1 MIICKFGGTSVQ
13 NKEAIERVIAI
24 VGSRLKDKP
33 VVVVSAFSKVTRLL
47 CQVAE
52 EAEAKHSERASSLL
66 SQIKERHEKVA
77 EELLSERPE
86 LLKAALSEIRS
97 LCEGLETFVGGVC
110 QIGELSAR
118 SEAKIISTGEL
129 LSSVIVSAAMNAKGI
144 KSKWVDA
151 RRMIITD
158 DNYLGARPDMQ
169 QTSSNILR
177 IITEEI
183 KGEDIILTQ
192 GFIAS
197 AASGA
202 TTVLGF
208 EGSDYSAAILGMS
221 LGAERVEIWTDV
233 DGIRTADP
241 RLVEETAGID
251 EISYE
256 EAAEMAYLG
265 ARVLHP
271 LTIEPAR
278 VKNIP
283 IRVLNSLNPSGKGS
297 SVVRDE
303 SIPDGPKSISFRDDV
318 DFLVIKA
325 FRLEGVS
332 SMLSKIFGTMRT
344 RGLET
349 SLVGATE
356 SAVSLT
362 LASEQE
368 GLEEVINEL
377 SGFAEVTRYRDKAQI
392 SIVGKNVIAKE
403 GLIEDVKSLAGKIY
417 MVSAG
422 AGLMNLSFVID
433 ADKAVDTV
441 KGLHNICFLR

>member
-13 NKEAIERVIAI
+13 NKEAIERVVAI

-47 CQVAE
+47 CEVAE

-110 QIGELSAR
+110 QIGELSSR

-208 EGSDYSAAILGMS
+208 EGSDYSAAILVMS
-221 LGAERVEIWTDV
+221 LGAE
-233 DGIRTADP
+233 
-241 RLVEETAGID
+241 
-251 EISYE
+251 
-256 EAAEMAYLG
+256 
-265 ARVLHP
+265 
-271 LTIEPAR
+271 
-278 VKNIP
+278 
-283 IRVLNSLNPSGKGS
+283 
-297 SVVRDE
+297 SV
-303 SIPDGPKSISFRDDV
+303 
-318 DFLVIKA
+318 
-325 FRLEGVS
+325 
-332 SMLSKIFGTMRT
+332 
-344 RGLET
+344 
-349 SLVGATE
+349 
-356 SAVSLT
+356 
-362 LASEQE
+362 
-368 GLEEVINEL
+368 
-377 SGFAEVTRYRDKAQI
+377 
-392 SIVGKNVIAKE
+392 
-403 GLIEDVKSLAGKIY
+403 
-417 MVSAG
+417 
-422 AGLMNLSFVID
+422 
-433 ADKAVDTV
+433 
-441 KGLHNICFLR
+441 